1 MTSHSPHPRQGQSAP
16 SKVRYFPLDRHR
28 FELRAGLHILGT
40 NFGNGEADT
49 KVFQIDARFDRYRR
63 SKLRARAE
71 RLSKYYQLRQYT
83 PTVARQIARFIT
95 YRLAQEH
102 AGYFSV
108 EQVTGGGTVLN
119 CALTSEALVFGT
131 DMQLIEVEANSQVD
145 PPYVSS
151 LDALACQI
159 QEDLAVLRAAD
170 QHWLSAM
177 HLCFPN
183 HWAAEEK
190 IGRSFAEI
198 HSPVP
203 GIEKIS
209 ARAAALVDAMIYK
222 GPYVRFAWGIS
233 TDTHLNHHPQPRPD
247 VPQHAWQGR
256 TFSRTRPEL
265 WLRVER
271 QTSWGFP
278 QIAAALFTIHTY
290 FTHCRQI
297 RRDPSKLARLTCA
310 IESMTPEILRYKG
323 IADAK
328 PEILR
333 WLRSAEASTQK

>member
-1 MTSHSPHPRQGQSAP
+1 MTSYCPHRRDGQFIP
-16 SKVRYFPLDRHR
+16 PEVCYFPLDRRR
-28 FELRAGLHILGT
+28 FELKAGLYVLGT
-40 NFGNGEADT
+40 DFGNGEADT
-49 KVFQIDARFDRYRR
+49 KVFQIDASFDRYRR
-63 SKLRARAE
+63 SKLRARSE
-71 RLSKYYQLRQYT
+71 RLSKYYQLHQYT
-83 PTVARQIARFIT
+83 AAVAQQIARFIA

-108 EQVTGGGTVLN
+108 EQRTRGGMVLD
-119 CALTSEALVFGT
+119 CVLTREALVFGA
-131 DMQLIEVEANSQVD
+131 DMQLIEAKSQVD

-151 LDALACQI
+151 LDALACQM
-159 QEDLAVLRAAD
+159 QEDLAVLRVGD
-170 QHWLSAM
+170 RQWLSAV

-190 IGRSFAEI
+190 IGRNFAEI
-198 HSPVP
+198 HNPVP

-209 ARAAALVDAMIYK
+209 ARAGALVDAMIYK
-222 GPYVRFAWGIS
+222 GPYVRFAWGLS

-256 TFSRTRPEL
+256 TFNPARPQL

-278 QIAAALFTIHTY
+278 QIAATLFTIRTY
-290 FTHCRQI
+290 FTDCQKIRQ
-297 RRDPSKLARLTCA
+297 DSSKLARLTGA
-310 IESMTPEILRYKG
+310 IESMTPQTLRYKG

-328 PEILR
+328 SEILR
-333 WLRSAEASTQK
+333 WLRPPEASTPK